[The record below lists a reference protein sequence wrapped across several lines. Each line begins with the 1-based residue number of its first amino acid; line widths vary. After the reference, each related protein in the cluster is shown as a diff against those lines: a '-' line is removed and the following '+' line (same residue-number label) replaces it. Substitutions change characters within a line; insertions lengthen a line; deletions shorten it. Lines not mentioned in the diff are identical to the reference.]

1 MIRLTVKDD
10 EIELVREGDL
20 VFGAAITWEESCSKA
35 DACIKGK
42 INEEKFIIVFADVV
56 AQMLASTVPHEY
68 NAELEREFIKKFA
81 YSMAKIREEGEKC
94 GDLQS

>member
-20 VFGAAITWEESCSKA
+20 VFGAAITWEESCSKV
-35 DACIKGK
+35 DVCIKGK
-42 INEEKFIIVFADVV
+42 INEEKFITVFADVV
-56 AQMLASTVPHEY
+56 AQMLASTAPHKC
-68 NAELEREFIKKFA
+68 NVELGCEFAKKFA
-81 YSMAKIREEGEKC
+81 YSMAKIREKGEKC